1 MPAGHRMRRTRA
13 VSLVAV
19 VVAAL
24 VMMLGCGNG
33 LPGIVRTLAGV
44 GVDHVCTCVSGGSHA
59 SCPVCNPALRREG
72 RSRAPALEGVP
83 CGEGRLAMEVAVD
96 PAVIPESRVAK
107 PASPTGVDSPPA
119 VSVAPDDAFIEP
131 WTPPPQSALSV

>member
-19 VVAAL
+19 IVAAL
-24 VMMLGCGNG
+24 VVMLGCGSG

-44 GVDHVCTCVSGGSHA
+44 GADHVCTCVSGGSHA
-59 SCPVCNPALRREG
+59 SCPVCNPALRHEG

-83 CGEGRLAMEVAVD
+83 CGEGRLAMEAAVD
-96 PAVIPESRVAK
+96 PAVIPESRVVK
-107 PASPTGVDSPPA
+107 PASPTGVDGPHA
-119 VSVAPDDAFIEP
+119 LSVAPDDAFIEP
-131 WTPPPQSALSV
+131 WTPPPRSTLSV